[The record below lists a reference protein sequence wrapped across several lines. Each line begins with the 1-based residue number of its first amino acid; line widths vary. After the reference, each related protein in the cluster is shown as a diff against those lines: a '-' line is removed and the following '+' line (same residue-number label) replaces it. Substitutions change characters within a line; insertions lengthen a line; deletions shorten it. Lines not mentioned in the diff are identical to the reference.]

1 MRQFG
6 QWGVVGLAAMVIV
19 ALATTAFASEP
30 TAPEVSPTSISTGF
44 ALVSGSIL
52 MVRAWRRR

>member
-6 QWGVVGLAAMVIV
+6 QWGVVGLAAMFIV

-30 TAPEVSPTSISTGF
+30 APEVSPTSISTGL